1 MVSTATERSRS
12 PGAASDPSGPIREV
26 RVDVMTTT
34 HVIALDAMGGD
45 RAPEIVVAG
54 ANLARV
60 RYPDTQFRLFGQR
73 EKLEKLLKR
82 FPKLDSVSE
91 IVDAEMVI
99 EPDMKPSQALRRGGK
114 SSMRMA
120 IDDVKMGKASGVV
133 SAGNTGALMAMAKL
147 ALRTLPGI
155 NRPAIAS
162 TFPTQ
167 RGESIM
173 LDLGANIDCD
183 AENLVQFAVMGAA
196 FARSIQGQR
205 RPIVGLLNVG
215 SEESKGHEEIRRA
228 AEILRNAELP
238 LEFYGF
244 VEGNDITEGTVDVVV
259 ADGFSGNI
267 ALKTAEGTA
276 SMYSDF
282 LRATFRRSLFSK
294 LGYWLAKPALNALKN
309 RVDPRQYNGGMFLGL
324 NGVAVKSHGGTDAM
338 GYANAIGFAVDML
351 TQGFNEKVI
360 KDVELL
366 GRFSGAPVETA
377 TT

>member
-1 MVSTATERSRS
+1 
-12 PGAASDPSGPIREV
+12 
-26 RVDVMTTT
+26 MTTT

-73 EKLEKLLKR
+73 EKLEKLHKR

>member
-1 MVSTATERSRS
+1 
-12 PGAASDPSGPIREV
+12 
-26 RVDVMTTT
+26 MTSA

-54 ANLARV
+54 ANVARV

-82 FPKLDSVSE
+82 FPKLDGVSE
-91 IVDAEMVI
+91 IIDAEMVI

-167 RGESIM
+167 RGQSVM

-183 AENLVQFAVMGAA
+183 ADNLVQFAVMGAA

-324 NGVAVKSHGGTDAM
+324 NGVAVKSHGGTDAQ

-366 GRFSGAPVETA
+366 GQFSGVPVDTENS
-377 TT
+377 

>member
-1 MVSTATERSRS
+1 
-12 PGAASDPSGPIREV
+12 
-26 RVDVMTTT
+26 MTTT

>member
-1 MVSTATERSRS
+1 
-12 PGAASDPSGPIREV
+12 
-26 RVDVMTTT
+26 MTTT

-54 ANLARV
+54 ANVARV
-60 RYPDTQFRLFGQR
+60 RYPNTQFRLFGQR
-73 EKLEKLLKR
+73 EKVEKLLRR
-82 FPKLDSVSE
+82 FPKLDGVSE
-91 IVDAEMVI
+91 IIDAEMVI

-167 RGESIM
+167 RGESVM
-173 LDLGANIDCD
+173 LDLGANTVCD
-183 AENLVQFAVMGAA
+183 ADNLVQFAVMGAA

-215 SEESKGHEEIRRA
+215 SEETKGHEEIRRA
-228 AEILRNAELP
+228 AEILRSAELP

-360 KDVELL
+360 NDVELL
-366 GRFSGAPVETA
+366 GKFSGVPAAEAVVR
-377 TT
+377 